1 MKNVKKERNPIIEI
15 TNEMVVNMIH
25 EIRGQKVML
34 DFELAELYGY
44 ETKYFNR
51 QVQRNI
57 ERFPEEF
64 MFKLTSNEVNNISR
78 CKNVTLNLKQGQNIK
93 YAPYAFTEQGIYML
107 MTVLKGEIAVKQ
119 SIALIKAFKAMKDYI
134 SNNNLLPINEV
145 LKIGNE
151 THQNTKDITEIK
163 ETLNN
168 HTEQLKIVMENF
180 NNPSKMKHYI
190 IKKNERIESDIAYQ
204 EIYSSA
210 DHSII
215 ILDDY
220 INVKTLG
227 NLKVCHDNIKV
238 FIFSDNKS
246 FDSLSQSEINDFIMD
261 KSIDIKLYPSNRI
274 SHDRYIM
281 VDYKTENEKLYHCGS
296 SSKDSGASL
305 TTITEL
311 EFSYLYHEIFDK
323 LLEGKQHK

>member
-1 MKNVKKERNPIIEI
+1 MKTDKNNPNQIIEI
-15 TNEMVVNMIH
+15 TNELVVNMIH
-25 EIRGQKVML
+25 EIRGQRIML

-44 ETKYFNR
+44 ETRRFNE
-51 QVQRNI
+51 QIKRNI
-57 ERFPEEF
+57 ERFPKEF
-64 MFKLTSNEVNNISR
+64 MFQLTSNEVNTILMSQKATSSWGGKR
-78 CKNVTLNLKQGQNIK
+78 K
-93 YAPYAFTEQGIYML
+93 PPHAFTEQGVYML

-119 SIALIKAFKAMKDYI
+119 SIALIKAFKEMKDYI
-134 SNNNLLPINEV
+134 SNNSLLPMSQI
-145 LKIGNE
+145 LKIGEE

-168 HTEQLKIVMENF
+168 HTKQLKIVMENF
-180 NNPSKMKHYI
+180 NDPSKMKHYI

-246 FDSLSQSEINDFIMD
+246 YDSLSQSEINDFVMD

-296 SSKDSGASL
+296 SSKDSGVSL

-311 EFSYLYHEIFDK
+311 EFSYLYHEIFDG
-323 LLEGKQHK
+323 LLEGKRHK